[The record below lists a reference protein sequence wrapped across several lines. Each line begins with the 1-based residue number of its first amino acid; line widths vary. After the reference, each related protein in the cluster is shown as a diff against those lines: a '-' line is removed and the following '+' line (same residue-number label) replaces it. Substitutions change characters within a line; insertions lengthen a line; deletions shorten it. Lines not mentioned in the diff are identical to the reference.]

1 MSKTYVR
8 IETCWKGGLHW
19 FMQERAEMDYW
30 ITKSGMWIFATM
42 VVIVMAGLLWSA
54 LHSDLEGLIGTL
66 QNLF

>member
-1 MSKTYVR
+1 MSRTHVR
-8 IETCWKGGLHW
+8 IETLCKGGLRW
-19 FMQERAEMDYW
+19 FMQEGAEMDYW

-42 VVIVMAGLLWSA
+42 VVIVMAGLLWGA